1 MITIPDECSE
11 ELRSMS
17 FLFGHSYKNR
27 IIAQFSLLTVY
38 YRWILI
44 IFVCY
49 SPTGQLDAYIKN
61 LERVLDAIEF
71 FNQNNPSCVELS
83 NLVCVTFYFIY

>member
-1 MITIPDECSE
+1 M
-11 ELRSMS
+11 
-17 FLFGHSYKNR
+17 
-27 IIAQFSLLTVY
+27 
-38 YRWILI
+38 

-71 FNQNNPSCVELS
+71 FNQNNPSCVELT
-83 NLVCVTFYFIY
+83 NLVCVTFLFHLLGVEIFTGVPFSWQLMSVL

>member
-1 MITIPDECSE
+1 M
-11 ELRSMS
+11 
-17 FLFGHSYKNR
+17 
-27 IIAQFSLLTVY
+27 
-38 YRWILI
+38 

-71 FNQNNPSCVELS
+71 FNQNNPSCVELT
-83 NLVCVTFYFIY
+83 NLVCVTFLFHFTGSWNIYGCTFQLAINVCPIERESNKGS

>member
-1 MITIPDECSE
+1 M
-11 ELRSMS
+11 
-17 FLFGHSYKNR
+17 
-27 IIAQFSLLTVY
+27 
-38 YRWILI
+38 

-71 FNQNNPSCVELS
+71 FNQNNPSCVELT
-83 NLVCVTFYFIY
+83 NLVCVTFYFILLGVEMFSGVPFTWQLMSVL

>member
-1 MITIPDECSE
+1 M
-11 ELRSMS
+11 
-17 FLFGHSYKNR
+17 
-27 IIAQFSLLTVY
+27 
-38 YRWILI
+38 

-71 FNQNNPSCVELS
+71 FNQNNPSCVELT
-83 NLVCVTFYFIY
+83 NLVCVTFYFIYWELK

>member
-1 MITIPDECSE
+1 M
-11 ELRSMS
+11 
-17 FLFGHSYKNR
+17 
-27 IIAQFSLLTVY
+27 
-38 YRWILI
+38 

-71 FNQNNPSCVELS
+71 FNQNNPSCVELT
-83 NLVCVTFYFIY
+83 NLVCVTFYFIYWELKYLLVCISKVASFSCAV

>member
-1 MITIPDECSE
+1 M
-11 ELRSMS
+11 
-17 FLFGHSYKNR
+17 
-27 IIAQFSLLTVY
+27 
-38 YRWILI
+38 

-71 FNQNNPSCVELS
+71 FNQNNPSCVELT
-83 NLVCVTFYFIY
+83 NLVCVAFYFIYWELKYLLVCLSVGN